1 MGDLFGCAQARTD
14 ENIHVFEFS
23 ITRWLLSGPVLFVF
37 IRELDGTG
45 IAVACGGSSA
55 RNNRG
60 EVDGASRGMP
70 TSELDTERGSLYYSA
85 PWWHVLPKRRVGYC
99 AVVLAA
105 MVTRDWVRQR
115 GQYIVAAGVN
125 MESCMVLRMHERA
138 RFTVYRRGVDGDE
151 IHLGDNVDLAKRLHC
166 LIDGTPTP
174 IAFVSAL
181 GGAFVSARE
190 AAREAK
196 AAAAHAAWMAKPAQ
210 TGRTVVPAASVSAAN
225 ATVKQHGDWFG
236 EGNKRWCSNCQD
248 WFPAQSMRRHPFNS
262 QEGGSRGPR
271 GGATVQHRNAV
282 QQS

>member
-174 IAFVSAL
+174 IAFVSARRQVAPRAPS
-181 GGAFVSARE
+181 GGARRTTFKY
-190 AAREAK
+190 AAVLK
-196 AAAAHAAWMAKPAQ
+196 I
-210 TGRTVVPAASVSAAN
+210 TG
-225 ATVKQHGDWFG
+225 GDPFPELLYQDLLKRNDG
-236 EGNKRWCSNCQD
+236 ELKEMCKLQRISGENCGNKVRRARAIALKVTYPEKFVGQD
-248 WFPAQSMRRHPFNS
+248 PSLYR
-262 QEGGSRGPR
+262 
-271 GGATVQHRNAV
+271 
-282 QQS
+282 

>member
-174 IAFVSAL
+174 IAFVPAL
-181 GGAFVSARE
+181 CGAFVSARE

-236 EGNKRWCSNCQD
+236 EGSHKRWCGNCQD
-248 WFPAQSMRRHPFNS
+248 WFPAQTMRRHPFNS
-262 QEGGSRGPR
+262 QEGGST
-271 GGATVQHRNAV
+271 AQHRNAV

>member
-174 IAFVSAL
+174 IAFVLTPA
-181 GGAFVSARE
+181 ARE

-196 AAAAHAAWMAKPAQ
+196 RKRDHAAWMAKPAQ
-210 TGRTVVPAASVSAAN
+210 TGRTVVPAASVVAAN
-225 ATVKQHGDWFG
+225 ATVKRHGDWFAG
-236 EGNKRWCSNCQD
+236 TNKQWCSNCED
-248 WFPAQSMRRHPFNS
+248 WFPATVMSLHPINS
-262 QEGGSRGPR
+262 LEGGGRAGVAAR
-271 GGATVQHRNAV
+271 HRKAV
-282 QQS
+282 QR